1 MHRLLDEYRLVQTEE
16 APSTSERVAAFE
28 PNDRCLD
35 GARGSKLK
43 STTPIE
49 STEVIMTSTDVRT
62 ASSTAESAMP
72 GTVDMKLEVVILP
85 VSDSDRAKR
94 FYQKLGWRLDADFP
108 ISDDFR
114 VLQFTP
120 TGSQASIIFGT
131 GVSDAAPGSAQRL
144 LLVVQD
150 IEAARADLV
159 ARGVDVSE
167 VFHGAGFRADSA
179 GRIPGPDPE
188 RRSYSSFATFSDPD
202 GNGWMLQE
210 ITQRLP
216 GR

>member
-1 MHRLLDEYRLVQTEE
+1 M
-16 APSTSERVAAFE
+16 
-28 PNDRCLD
+28 
-35 GARGSKLK
+35 
-43 STTPIE
+43 I
-49 STEVIMTSTDVRT
+49 STDVR
-62 ASSTAESAMP
+62 AENSTAAAPLP
-72 GTVDMKLEVVILP
+72 GTVDMKLEVAILP
-85 VSDSDRAKR
+85 VSDVDRAKR
-94 FYQKLGWRLDADFP
+94 FYQNLGWRLDADFP

-131 GVSDAAPGSAQRL
+131 GVSDATPGSAERL

-159 ARGVDVSE
+159 ARGVNVSE
-167 VFHGAGFRADSA
+167 VFHGAGFRAGTA
-179 GRIPGPDPE
+179 GRVPGPDPE
-188 RRSYSSFATFSDPD
+188 RRSYASFATFSDPD

>member
-1 MHRLLDEYRLVQTEE
+1 LDANRLVRTKE
-16 APSTSERVAAFE
+16 ATATSERGAAIE
-28 PNDRCLD
+28 PNDRCLEVVIE
-35 GARGSKLK
+35 SKLK
-43 STTPIE
+43 SAKPIE
-49 STEVIMTSTDVRT
+49 SAEVIMTSTDVRI
-62 ASSTAESAMP
+62 ASSTTQSPLP
-72 GTVDMKLEVVILP
+72 GTVDMKLEVAILP
-85 VSDSDRAKR
+85 VSDADRAKA
-94 FYQKLGWRLDADFP
+94 FYQNLGWRLDADFP
-108 ISDDFR
+108 ISADFR

-131 GVSDAAPGSAQRL
+131 GVSDATPGSAARL

-159 ARGVDVSE
+159 ARGVNVSE
-167 VFHGAGFRADSA
+167 VFHGAGFRADAA
-179 GRIPGPDPE
+179 GRLPGPDPE
-188 RRSYSSFATFSDPD
+188 GRSYSSFATFSDPD